1 MVKSRSRGFTNGEDL
16 VKDLR
21 MEISKISLA
30 LCYVSGGVM
39 SVIPAW
45 LFHKM
50 HWIEPYFF
58 MILVLVV
65 VSPLSAYFLTTAY
78 TNGRQKIKD
87 KIVTKHEHLLK
98 NFKSK
103 LFREKWPSKKD
114 KVERI
119 FLHGKQI
126 DDFEAILVS
135 IFYNNS
141 LFLGIIIFSNF
152 MLLRSFAPLPSL
164 CLSTVGTAGFL
175 AVLSNAL

>member
-58 MILVLVV
+58 MIRTRV
-65 VSPLSAYFLTTAY
+65 VSPLSAYLLTTAY

-103 LFREKWPSKKD
+103 LFREKWLIKKD

-126 DDFEAILVS
+126 DDFEATLVS

>member
-58 MILVLVV
+58 MILLL
-65 VSPLSAYFLTTAY
+65 VSPLSAYLLTTAY

-103 LFREKWPSKKD
+103 LFREKWPIKKD

-126 DDFEAILVS
+126 DDFEATLVS